1 LFDKPLLDFIPSVYK
16 TIIKTDLVSVREG
29 AEMDYKEI
37 RVLTEQGNEVDVGI
51 QSTLTI
57 YENRPSIQ
65 ISLNNISE
73 RMQLVQ
79 EQMRVRIIEEIN
91 TVLKTEI
98 EEHKRTQEKLE
109 EQKNYTRNIIESSLD
124 MIIAVDET
132 GKITEFNKASQDLFG
147 YSLEEILGA
156 EMSILYESKKEFDE
170 VSATLK
176 KSGSYSGEITNVSKE
191 NRRFTSLLS
200 ASLII
205 NDKGVVIGS
214 MGVSRDITEYRA
226 NERIALE
233 QKAKLESIFNS
244 TENMLMWTMDKEYKL
259 TSFNNNTPNW
269 FQEFINE
276 IPQLDRPILP
286 VIERHLDENYNQGQL
301 KAFDHA
307 FNGKPQQFE
316 FAVKSEDSGTIWLL
330 AFLNPV
336 YVDGKLEEVSCLMY
350 DNTERK
356 QIDRKILDSLK
367 EKEVLLQ
374 EVHHRVKNNLQVIS
388 SILNL
393 QSSYVSDPSTLD
405 ILQESQNRIKSMS
418 FIHETLYRT
427 TDFSSINFSEY
438 IKSLSYNLIQSYRL
452 QNCTV
457 DFVADIDTI
466 EMSIDQS
473 IPCGLIV
480 NELVSNALKYAY
492 KDRKKGKLIIEL
504 KENGNVVSLKISDDG
519 VGLPENFK
527 FEKND
532 SLGVQLVY
540 SLTEQLDGTI
550 EVNSEKGTSFLITF
564 EKRV

>member
-1 LFDKPLLDFIPSVYK
+1 M
-16 TIIKTDLVSVREG
+16 E
-29 AEMDYKEI
+29 YKEI
-37 RVLTEQGNEVDVGI
+37 RILTDQGNEVDVGI

-57 YENRPSIQ
+57 YENKPSIQ

-91 TVLKTEI
+91 TVLKKEI
-98 EEHKRTQEKLE
+98 EEHKITQEKLE

-124 MIIAVDET
+124 MIIAVDEI
-132 GKITEFNKASQDLFG
+132 GNVTEFNKASQDLFG
-147 YSLEEILGA
+147 YNLDEILGQP
-156 EMSILYESKKEFDE
+156 MSMLYASKKEYDV

-176 KSGSYSGEITNVSKE
+176 KAGSYSGEITNISKDK
-191 NRRFTSLLS
+191 RKFTSLLS

-205 NDKGVVIGS
+205 NDKGAIIGS

-226 NERIALE
+226 NERRALE

-259 TSFNNNTPNW
+259 TSFNNNTLNW
-269 FQEFINE
+269 FQQNINE
-276 IPQLDRPILP
+276 TPELDSPIIT
-286 VIERHLDENYNQGQL
+286 VIEKHLDENNYQGQL
-301 KAFDHA
+301 KAFA
-307 FNGKPQQFE
+307 NVFNGKPQQFE
-316 FAVKSEDSGTIWLL
+316 FAVQSTDAGTIWLQ

-356 QIDRKILDSLK
+356 LIDRKIRDSLK

-393 QSSYVSDPSTLD
+393 QSSYVSDPGTLD

-438 IKSLSYNLIQSYRL
+438 IKSLTYNLIQSYRL
-452 QNCTV
+452 QNCTIE
-457 DFVADIDTI
+457 FVPDIDTI
-466 EMSIDQS
+466 AMSIDQS

-492 KDRKKGKLIIEL
+492 KGRKKGKLLVEL
-504 KENGNVVSLKISDDG
+504 KENGNMVSLKISDDG

-550 EVNSEKGTSFLITF
+550 EVNSENGTSFLITF